1 MREETEPSIESQ
13 AEEIQDAEL
22 EQEENKKK
30 GRLRKRGPY
39 RKAHAN
45 W

>member
-1 MREETEPSIESQ
+1 MTKKKNESQEVQDETLNKEETR
-13 AEEIQDAEL
+13 
-22 EQEENKKK
+22 KKA
-30 GRLRKRGPY
+30 RLRKRGPY

>member
-1 MREETEPSIESQ
+1 LEEDAERAIESQ
-13 AEEIQDAEL
+13 SEEIQDSEL
-22 EQEENKKK
+22 EEEENKKK

>member
-1 MREETEPSIESQ
+1 LREETEPSIESQ
-13 AEEIQDAEL
+13 AEETQDAEL